1 MFERFPKRTPK
12 AQASGGVRGMSPA
25 LGIFFDFNSLKS
37 PFLGLWV
44 IQTGYWLVPFYWDKA
59 LQLEKCFF
67 FKNISIMKNLNDC
80 RKTVE
85 TGVDPH
91 LNEIVTRPVIV
102 LNVKNLMGSLLG
114 GLEIRWITSRYWMSC
129 VNFHYSVIS
138 FSLFLLSFLFL
149 TKHTV
154 NSRFADTSL

>member
-67 FKNISIMKNLNDC
+67 IKNISIMKNLNDC

-138 FSLFLLSFLFL
+138 FSLFLLSFLFF